1 MKRVIA
7 FSLIIITL
15 LCLSSCAYSS
25 SYKATI
31 LITSNELDH
40 CYLSADSIEGRY
52 VFKVKITGGDEGGI
66 RYNASLGEGDVTV
79 SYAYGVGGTA
89 LPLFTM
95 KSGESVSDIGGYI
108 EVGKGGTV
116 YIIIETVGKAKD
128 LKVNIDFE

>member
-15 LCLSSCAYSS
+15 LCLASCAYYS
-25 SYKATI
+25 SYKALI
-31 LITSNELDH
+31 LITSNTPNH
-40 CYLSADSIEGRY
+40 CYLSADMIEGRY
-52 VFKVKITGGDEGGI
+52 VFKVRITGGEEGGI
-66 RYNASLGEGDVTV
+66 TYNASLGEGDVTV
-79 SYAYGVGGTA
+79 SYDAYGTQ
-89 LPLFTM
+89 LPLFTLR
-95 KSGESVSDIGGYI
+95 SGESVSDIGGYI

>member
-1 MKRVIA
+1 MKITSF
-7 FSLIIITL
+7 FSFFL
-15 LCLSSCAYSS
+15 LFLLSFSSCVYSS

-79 SYAYGVGGTA
+79 SYDAYGTE
-89 LPLFTM
+89 LPLFTL
-95 KSGESVSDIGGYI
+95 KSGESVSDVGGYI

-116 YIIIETVGKAKD
+116 YIIIETVGKAKE

>member
-1 MKRVIA
+1 MKRIIA
-7 FSLIIITL
+7 FSLILLTL
-15 LCLSSCAYSS
+15 FSLASCVYSS

-31 LITSNELDH
+31 LITSNKLNH

-52 VFKVKITGGDEGGI
+52 VFKVKVSGGDEGGI

-79 SYAYGVGGTA
+79 SYDAYGTQ
-89 LPLFTM
+89 LPLFTL

-128 LKVNIDFE
+128 QPR

>member
-1 MKRVIA
+1 MKRIIA
-7 FSLIIITL
+7 FSLILLTL
-15 LCLSSCAYSS
+15 FSLASCVYSS

-31 LITSNELDH
+31 LITSNELNH

-52 VFKVKITGGDEGGI
+52 VFKVKVSGGDEGGI

-79 SYAYGVGGTA
+79 SYDAYGTQ
-89 LPLFTM
+89 LPLFTL

-108 EVGKGGTV
+108 EVGRGGTI